1 MKYFFQI
8 LVLALA
14 LLIWQAFSGDLV
26 PSVKEVV
33 GAFFELAKS
42 GKLLLGVTDS
52 LIRYVI
58 GLLVGSI
65 VAVLVGLIFGLFPK
79 FANAFEPLIG
89 LLRPISPIAWIPLIV
104 LTFGIGDKPTIFII
118 AYAIFFPMLLLTI
131 NAVKSVPNELVLAAL
146 GFGASKMQIITG
158 VIMPASLFSIISGLK
173 LAASL
178 AWINLVVGEMV
189 GAQSGLGYL
198 IIDARNQ
205 LRIDSVMA
213 VILVIGV
220 IGIVINFIFSLI
232 ERYAGERLGR

>member
-1 MKYFFQI
+1 MKYLFQI

-33 GAFFELAKS
+33 DAFFELARS

-58 GLLVGSI
+58 GLAIGSL
-65 VAVLVGLIFGLFPK
+65 VAVLVGLIFGL
-79 FANAFEPLIG
+79 L
-89 LLRPISPIAWIPLIV
+89 PIAWIPLIV
-104 LTFGIGDKPTIFII
+104 LAFGIGDKPTIFII

-131 NAVKSVPNELVLAAL
+131 NAVKSVPNELVLAAR

-213 VILVIGV
+213 VIFVIGV

>member
-1 MKYFFQI
+1 MKYLFQI

-33 GAFFELAKS
+33 DAFFELAKS
-42 GKLLLGVTDS
+42 GKLLLGV
-52 LIRYVI
+52 
-58 GLLVGSI
+58 
-65 VAVLVGLIFGLFPK
+65 PK

-104 LTFGIGDKPTIFII
+104 LAFGIGDKPTIFII

-131 NAVKSVPNELVLAAL
+131 SAVKSVPNELVLAAR

-213 VILVIGV
+213 VIFVIGV

>member
-1 MKYFFQI
+1 MKYLFQI

-58 GLLVGSI
+58 GLLVGSF

-104 LTFGIGDKPTIFII
+104 LAFGIGDKPTIFII

-131 NAVKSVPNELVLAAL
+131 SAVKSVPNELVL
-146 GFGASKMQIITG
+146 ASKMQIITG

-213 VILVIGV
+213 VIFVIGV

>member
-1 MKYFFQI
+1 
-8 LVLALA
+8 
-14 LLIWQAFSGDLV
+14 
-26 PSVKEVV
+26 
-33 GAFFELAKS
+33 
-42 GKLLLGVTDS
+42 
-52 LIRYVI
+52 
-58 GLLVGSI
+58 
-65 VAVLVGLIFGLFPK
+65 
-79 FANAFEPLIG
+79 
-89 LLRPISPIAWIPLIV
+89 
-104 LTFGIGDKPTIFII
+104 
-118 AYAIFFPMLLLTI
+118 
-131 NAVKSVPNELVLAAL
+131 
-146 GFGASKMQIITG
+146 ASKMQIITG

-213 VILVIGV
+213 VIFVIGV